1 MKSTLLAISLLFC
14 LSKTYS
20 QINNEH
26 LKIGEAAPRI
36 VGIDQ
41 FNNTIDSDKI
51 LKNNKILLLFY
62 RGNWCPYCKKH
73 LTKLE
78 ENLQKFTDKGVRVI
92 VVTPEKVEKV
102 KETTKKWN
110 ASYSILHDVNNGIMK
125 NYKVAFDVNE
135 ATVPKYFSF
144 TVNKI
149 REYNE
154 TENNVLPV
162 PATYIINNDG
172 KIGFVHY
179 DPDYKKRADFNELLS
194 LM

>member
-20 QINNEH
+20 QINDEH

-78 ENLQKFTDKGVRVI
+78 ENLQKFMDKGVRVI

-110 ASYSILHDVNNGIMK
+110 ASYSILHDVNNEIMK